1 MSAYHQ
7 MSISSLSSLSFQL
20 FKNHHCLLLLFFQSI
35 MMGWFWLAFKCE
47 DILPIVATA
56 SLGDSAKTLFGQ
68 LDSLAFLT
76 IMMGWDGILFAIKT

>member
-1 MSAYHQ
+1 
-7 MSISSLSSLSFQL
+7 
-20 FKNHHCLLLLFFQSI
+20 